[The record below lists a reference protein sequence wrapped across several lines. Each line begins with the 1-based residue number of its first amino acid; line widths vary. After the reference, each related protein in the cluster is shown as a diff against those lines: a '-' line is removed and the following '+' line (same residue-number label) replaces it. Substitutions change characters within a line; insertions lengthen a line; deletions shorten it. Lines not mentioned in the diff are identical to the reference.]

1 MIRIQQT
8 TLARLADIPRGV
20 VVLAAVLVLAGIYLV
35 VVPVTWVIARVAR
48 TPQ

>member
-8 TLARLADIPRGV
+8 TLARLADIPRSV

-35 VVPVTWVIARVAR
+35 VVPVTWLVARVAR
-48 TPQ
+48 T